1 MLPFDEINRMSR
13 ETITTESS
21 AAEAEDFVE
30 DILLMAYALG
40 YEEIMELLGIS
51 EEADPSKVY
60 AVLDKDIAGKTYRD
74 RIREYAEAGNLE
86 DIYRVVET
94 ESHRVFETAKYDT
107 AVKSGVPLR
116 KRWDTMLDD
125 RVRDTHSFIEG
136 VSVPLDAMFYTYDG
150 DSALFPG
157 GFSLPQN
164 NINCR
169 CTLTYTTA

>member
-40 YEEIMELLGIS
+40 YEEITELLGIS
-51 EEADPSKVY
+51 AEADPAKIY
-60 AVLDKDIAGKTYRD
+60 EVLDMDIAGKTYRD

-86 DIYRVVET
+86 DIYRVIET

-107 AVKSGVPLR
+107 AVESGVPLR

-136 VSVPLDAMFYTYDG
+136 VSVPLDAKFYTYDG

-164 NINCR
+164 NVNCR
-169 CTLTYTTA
+169 CTITYTTA

>member
-21 AAEAEDFVE
+21 VDEAEDFVE

-40 YEEIMELLGIS
+40 YEEITELLGIFK
-51 EEADPSKVY
+51 EADPAKIY
-60 AVLDKDIAGKTYRD
+60 EVLDKDIAGKTYRD
-74 RIREYAEAGNLE
+74 RIREYAEAGKLE
-86 DIYRVVET
+86 DIYRVIET

-107 AVKSGVPLR
+107 AVGSGMPLR
-116 KRWDTMLDD
+116 KRWDTMMDD

-164 NINCR
+164 NVNCR
-169 CTLTYTTA
+169 CTITYTTA